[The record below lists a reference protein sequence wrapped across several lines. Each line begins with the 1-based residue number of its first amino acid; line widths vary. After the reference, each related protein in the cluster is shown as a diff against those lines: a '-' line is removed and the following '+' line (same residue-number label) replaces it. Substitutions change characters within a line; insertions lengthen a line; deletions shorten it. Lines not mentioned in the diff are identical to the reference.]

1 MAVNITKRQIEEEV
15 IEELVAYDKELDRR
29 FGDQSLKHIKF
40 FKKFLR
46 DKKVDEL
53 SDEANSIAIYLFFL
67 SPQSIITF
75 QQTAIKQFSTSN
87 NNFYHLDSFQRT
99 VYLVI

>member
-1 MAVNITKRQIEEEV
+1 MAVNITKRQIEEV

-53 SDEANSIAIYLFFL
+53 LDRSQLNCNIFVF
-67 SPQSIITF
+67 PQSTVD
-75 QQTAIKQFSTSN
+75 N
-87 NNFYHLDSFQRT
+87 N
-99 VYLVI
+99 V